1 MEMDGTNSHSAVVAH
16 ECEIS
21 AFVGVAGATERITTG
36 QQITVAGTARTVRI
50 EVAVL

>member
-1 MEMDGTNSHSAVVAH
+1 MVPSWPASTGSLPAV
-16 ECEIS
+16 
-21 AFVGVAGATERITTG
+21 VGVAGAIERITTG